1 MLFWIIIFF
10 IFAVIAGILWLT
22 GMAASATGIAKMLFF
37 IFLGLFV
44 LSLFVALLLHP
55 PAEKIDH
62 RRF

>member
-1 MLFWIIIFF
+1 MLYWIVVFF
-10 IFAVIAGILWLT
+10 LVALISGILWLT
-22 GMAASATGIAKMLFF
+22 GIAAPATGVAKMVFF